1 MQYYAFSSH
10 LKETNSAA
18 NNLEDEK
25 KVEVILDVR
34 DQPVFTMQEVC
45 DGKGG
50 SLLVVYD
57 SGAMTSGVTTSTAA
71 RLGSKTVKQGAISY
85 TVLGN
90 EIRVTF
96 SLLMLTVPRL
106 TTPRV
111 SLASNVQLA
120 RLKML
125 QLLVVRISSCPSCPS
140 IERQN
145 YFPLRKR

>member
-71 RLGSKTVKQGAISY
+71 RLGSKTVKQGPISY

-106 TTPRV
+106 TTPPRIPVERPGSGDLGSPEFRV
-111 SLASNVQLA
+111 
-120 RLKML
+120 
-125 QLLVVRISSCPSCPS
+125 
-140 IERQN
+140 
-145 YFPLRKR
+145 